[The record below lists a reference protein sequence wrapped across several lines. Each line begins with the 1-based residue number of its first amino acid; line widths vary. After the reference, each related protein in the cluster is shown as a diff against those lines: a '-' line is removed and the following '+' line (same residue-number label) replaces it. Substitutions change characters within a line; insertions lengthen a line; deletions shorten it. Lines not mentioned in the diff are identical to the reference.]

1 MKHARADYA
10 RIQDPAGLIP
20 ADEPV
25 MLFRAQ
31 DKHFDRVLRFYR
43 DIVIADRGDQKIVDA
58 IDRHLLLADAWP
70 VKKRPDM
77 PASSVTPHD
86 AKGGA

>member
-1 MKHARADYA
+1 MKHARSDYD

-43 DIVIADRGDQKIVDA
+43 DIVMADHGDPAIIAAVDE
-58 IDRHLLLADAWP
+58 HLKRASAWP
-70 VKKRPDM
+70 VKKAPDM
-77 PASSVTPHD
+77 PPRS
-86 AKGGA
+86 

>member
-1 MKHARADYA
+1 MKHARADYD

-20 ADEPV
+20 EDEPV

-43 DIVIADRGDQKIVDA
+43 DIVLIDHGDPKIIAA
-58 IDRHLLLADAWP
+58 IDRHLELADAWP
-70 VKKRPDM
+70 VKKSPDL
-77 PASSVTPHD
+77 
-86 AKGGA
+86 

>member
-1 MKHARADYA
+1 MKHARPDYD

-43 DIVIADRGDQKIVDA
+43 DIVMADHGDQNIIDA
-58 IDRHLLLADAWP
+58 VDRHLALADMWP
-70 VKKRPDM
+70 KKKAPDM
-77 PASSVTPHD
+77 PPVTNGERGAS
-86 AKGGA
+86 

>member
-1 MKHARADYA
+1 MIHARDDYN

-43 DIVIADRGDQKIVDA
+43 DIVAMDAGHDPRIPEA
-58 IDRHLLLADAWP
+58 IDRHLVLADAWP
-70 VKKRPDM
+70 VKKSPDL
-77 PASSVTPHD
+77 
-86 AKGGA
+86 

>member
-1 MKHARADYA
+1 MKHARPDYN

-43 DIVIADRGDQKIVDA
+43 DIVSMDRNCDPNIIEA
-58 IDRHLLLADAWP
+58 IERHLVLADAWP
-70 VKKRPDM
+70 VKKSPDM
-77 PASSVTPHD
+77 PPLPPQEGGRHD
-86 AKGGA
+86 

>member
-1 MKHARADYA
+1 MKHARADYD

-20 ADEPV
+20 EDEPV
-25 MLFRAQ
+25 FLFRAQ

-43 DIVIADRGDQKIVDA
+43 DIVAMDAKHDPKIITA
-58 IDRHLLLADAWP
+58 IEEQLVRAEAWP

-77 PASSVTPHD
+77 P
-86 AKGGA
+86 

>member
-1 MKHARADYA
+1 MKHARADYD

-43 DIVIADRGDQKIVDA
+43 DILSLDRGDPKIIAA
-58 IDRHLLLADAWP
+58 IDEHLIRADAWP

-77 PASSVTPHD
+77 P
-86 AKGGA
+86 